1 MKKRRWIILGQFIGI
16 FLLMLVAVIGKK
28 AGAAAGCFFLLLIRC
43 IFLSREGGALLRELR
58 AQTNLAVRQDRVPE
72 VSLIAVIGYTAMICS
87 PFYCFWALA
96 GLLGALVGT
105 NGWLV
110 YAFPTVFLSAVSFKM
125 VSAAWAEL
133 GVKKLYFW
141 GLQLA
146 AYVGTLIPMMI
157 TVLM

>member
-1 MKKRRWIILGQFIGI
+1 MLGQFIGI
-16 FLLMLVAVIGKK
+16 FLVMMVAVIGKK
-28 AGAAAGCFFLLLIRC
+28 VGAVAGCFFLLLIRC
-43 IFLSREGGALLRELR
+43 ILLSREGGSLLRELR

-72 VSLIAVIGYTAMICS
+72 VSLIAVVGYTAMISS
-87 PFYCFWALA
+87 PFYCFWILA

-110 YAFPTVFLSAVSFKM
+110 YAFPTIFLSVVSFKM

-133 GVKKLYFW
+133 GVKKRYFW

-146 AYVGTLIPMMI
+146 AYVSTLIPMLI
-157 TVLM
+157 AVLT